1 MAIYSVRCS
10 DWIDLSAGAVDF
22 EYSSAFAAIG
32 TGDSQSHD
40 AVRRHWG
47 AEAADVWRD
56 FVGIMG
62 LCQYV
67 AVVGCW
73 GSVGFTV
80 LHYSL
85 DEHISKPIGDVRAD
99 TASGS

>member
-1 MAIYSVRCS
+1 MAIYSVRCC

-32 TGDSQSHD
+32 TGGSQSLD
-40 AVRRHWG
+40 AVHRHWG
-47 AEAADVWRD
+47 AEGVDLCRD

-80 LHYSL
+80 LHHSI
-85 DEHISKPIGDVRAD
+85 DEHISKPIGAVRAD